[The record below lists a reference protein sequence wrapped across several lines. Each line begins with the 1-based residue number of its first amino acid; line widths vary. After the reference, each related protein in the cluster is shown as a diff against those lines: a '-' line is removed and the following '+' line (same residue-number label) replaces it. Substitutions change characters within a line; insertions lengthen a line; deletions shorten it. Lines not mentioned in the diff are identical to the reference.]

1 MGDTGIPGVE
11 EMVQDAIAKIR
22 REDPGTLT
30 PEAVLNRF
38 SDAVEAVLGAT
49 YDAYERHER
58 GRIEACKK
66 RFTEGLP
73 ETVPKERAEKVVSDT
88 VDGVRELKNSL
99 EQSKA
104 SRAGKS
110 LEKIVQKLLALA
122 GIPSEALTPGDK
134 KHNLD
139 RIGLA
144 IPNKQTAID
153 SPDKSHFLSLKTS
166 LRERG
171 SRWSKNRNRGR
182 THLITVLRGEALGN
196 GVAREIVKHGV
207 FLYLPD
213 RIKDGRFSDEPR
225 IRRLSD
231 LPLSVGREY
240 VESPSATSV
249 I

>member
-1 MGDTGIPGVE
+1 MNRTDIPGVDE
-11 EMVQDAIAKIR
+11 IVQEAIAKIR
-22 REDPGTLT
+22 EEDPDALT
-30 PEAVLNRF
+30 PQAVLNQF
-38 SDAVEAVLGAT
+38 SDAVETVFGAT

-58 GRIEACKK
+58 GRIEAYKK

-73 ETVPKERAEKVVSDT
+73 EAVPKERAGKIVSET
-88 VDGVRELKNSL
+88 VDGIRELKNSL
-99 EQSKA
+99 DQSRA

-110 LEKIVQKLLALA
+110 LERIVQKLLALA

-134 KHNLD
+134 KYNLD
-139 RIGLA
+139 KIGLV
-144 IPNKQTAID
+144 IPGRQTAID

-182 THLITVLRGEALGN
+182 THLIAVLRGEALGS

-240 VESPSATSV
+240 VDRARAQRQ
-249 I
+249 

>member
-1 MGDTGIPGVE
+1 MGDTGIPGVDE
-11 EMVQDAIAKIR
+11 TVQEAMAKIR
-22 REDPGTLT
+22 REDPGMLT
-30 PEAVLNRF
+30 QETVLDRF
-38 SDAVEAVLGAT
+38 SDAVETVFGAT
-49 YDAYERHER
+49 YDAYKMHER

-66 RFTEGLP
+66 GFTEGLP
-73 ETVPKERAEKVVSDT
+73 ETVTKERAEKVVSEA

-99 EQSKA
+99 EQSGA

-110 LEKIVQKLLALA
+110 LERIVQKLLALA
-122 GIPSEALTPGDK
+122 GIPSEAVTPADK
-134 KHNLD
+134 KHNLG
-139 RIGLA
+139 RIGLVV
-144 IPNKQTAID
+144 PGKQAAID

-171 SRWSKNRNRGR
+171 SAWSKNKNRGR
-182 THLITVLRGEALGN
+182 THLIAVLRGETLGD

-231 LPLSVGREY
+231 LPFSVGREY
-240 VESPSATSV
+240 VDRARAQRQ
-249 I
+249 

>member
-1 MGDTGIPGVE
+1 MSE
-11 EMVQDAIAKIR
+11 
-22 REDPGTLT
+22 
-30 PEAVLNRF
+30 
-38 SDAVEAVLGAT
+38 
-49 YDAYERHER
+49 
-58 GRIEACKK
+58 
-66 RFTEGLP
+66 
-73 ETVPKERAEKVVSDT
+73 T

-99 EQSKA
+99 EQSRA

-134 KHNLD
+134 KYNLD

-166 LRERG
+166 LRESG

-240 VESPSATSV
+240 VDRARAQRQ
-249 I
+249 